1 MLHMVM
7 KCMLSSPHPCDIY
20 HTFNYIITNRF
31 LVFNRIFE
39 KEMIKD
45 IRETWSEMVP
55 KIFDVTKHESNAKLR
70 SLYEE
75 SITCTSEG
83 MVI

>member
-1 MLHMVM
+1 MYAQ
-7 KCMLSSPHPCDIY
+7 PTPACDISL
-20 HTFNYIITNRF
+20 FTNRF
-31 LVFNRIFE
+31 LVIFE

-45 IRETWSEMVP
+45 IREVWSEMVL
-55 KIFDVTKHESNAKLR
+55 KIFDVTKHESNAKLK